1 MHLKIAE
8 NSSPNQGNLV
18 SVSKKRK
25 LFLHITRGKI
35 LKAPQAKIIVIGT
48 TFTQKRAQKCKEKT
62 ISNLIWESPS
72 GLKKNPLPHRE
83 GFNPS

>member
-35 LKAPQAKIIVIGT
+35 LKAPQVKIFVIGT
-48 TFTQKRAQKCKEKT
+48 TFTQKSAKMQKKNDFGFNLGIPGRIKEK
-62 ISNLIWESPS
+62 SPS
-72 GLKKNPLPHRE
+72 TPG
-83 GFNPS
+83 GI